1 MMMEQELK
9 KIMTDLLGIQED
21 EITDDLSTNNT
32 ENWDSLKHVELILS
46 IEEQF
51 GITLTADEIVAMIS
65 FAEIKHVLREKGI
78 EI

>member
-1 MMMEQELK
+1 MMEQELK